1 MRLLVLRCDAPQIGP
16 HITDFPS
23 VSASIELHDLPA
35 VPSRKDL
42 KILDDAAFDVLPE
55 DPTPSLEEIAKQPDV
70 AHLSTPQRAPQQ
82 PAQVLRIVVIGSD
95 AALSAVLTRLMRADN
110 LWAEIGFVPVG
121 PSTAAKNWGLP
132 ASIQEALELAF
143 HGAVNPAPL
152 IRDDAAV
159 AVAGSATVTNW
170 EPGEITGEIIV
181 DDHVQIRHEATKKTP
196 RRGIF
201 GARLVPMLDA
211 PGIATV
217 TMDTPLPSEVK
228 AGGFF
233 PRPSGSVI
241 PESFSTGRALQAGGP
256 SLRIR
261 VDGISRKRTVE
272 RVTFYRHLRDLQI
285 VRP

>member
-1 MRLLVLRCDAPQIGP
+1 MRLLVLRCNSP
-16 HITDFPS
+16 HITDFS
-23 VSASIELHDLPA
+23 VVSSSVEIHDLPA

-42 KILDDAAFDVLPE
+42 KIIDDAAFDVLPH
-55 DPTPSLEEIAKQPDV
+55 DPTPSLDEIAKQPDV
-70 AHLSTPQRAPQQ
+70 AHLSTPQIAPQQ
-82 PAQVLRIVVIGSD
+82 PETRLRIVVIGSD

-132 ASIQEALELAF
+132 TEEAEAVALALQGTV
-143 HGAVNPAPL
+143 HPVPL

-159 AVAGSATVTNW
+159 AIAGSATITNW

-181 DDHVQIRHEATKKTP
+181 DDHVLIRHEATVKAP
-196 RRGIF
+196 RRGIY

-211 PGIATV
+211 PGIAAV
-217 TMDTPLPSEVK
+217 TMDTPLPGDVPSR
-228 AGGFF
+228 GLF
-233 PRPSGSVI
+233 PRPTGSVI
-241 PESFSTGRALQAGGP
+241 PKSFSTGRAMQAGGP
-256 SLRIR
+256 TLRIR
-261 VDGISRKRTVE
+261 VDGISRKRMVE